1 MDARNMN
8 TTANVSASV
17 SASPTVEWIE
27 WFRLMGYAGLVAI
40 AVSCSLGA
48 AVVLL
53 GS

>member
-8 TTANVSASV
+8 TSGDAAVS
-17 SASPTVEWIE
+17 VEWIE
-27 WFRLMGYAGLVAI
+27 WLRLMGYAGLVAI
-40 AVSCSLGA
+40 GVSCSLGA